1 MTTIILVILGVLLAA
16 AAVLFVIYYGGD
28 AFGNGHIEAEAG
40 RLVGEGAQMEAAL
53 ELYYRQEGHYP
64 TSDDP
69 VAELI
74 AAGYLDYQPLG
85 TRTTEADRWA
95 INYDAGMILA
105 RLGTTG
111 HEESTSICLKAR
123 QQLDLPAANT
133 STGIY
138 RCDGSDSPGGRLAG
152 REPCCIGEVGVGG
165 GPAERDVFATA
176 TLCNNLASMPVN
188 TDAQKAAYIVAAGA
202 CVEQRTTLT
211 NQRFTSLA
219 DIGDPPLDYT
229 AMGGGNPLV
238 EEYDNGNIFF
248 RYDVDNQ
255 EKCDAIGYRPNGSF
269 SWSQTDQC
277 YWGYRVP
284 RRYYRNITATYRPAQ
299 AAFLKSEADK
309 IAASIGQRGYLGAD
323 MQEFVS
329 AYGGYEPDMKGQTSS
344 AWTLVDESSGRFQI
358 RANVPH
364 GGFCNWFRAN
374 RGYASNQ
381 YEYHPQMPEYCWYS
395 SSAGWRYQANVTDQ
409 VRNAQL
415 DKLRAEAE
423 KIKASL
429 LSGSYAGYDMA
440 AFQAQGGYTPNMN
453 GFPGDGWTFMNWN
466 NGGINLRITHTSTGL
481 CEWFRNNFDGDG
493 NEFNTYSR
501 KPEYCAEIYRGPA
514 YYDFNISVD
523 YRAKQKAILNR
534 ERLKLRAD
542 YLDKNGDTSAMT
554 YQPDFDGVI
563 PNNGTFYERS
573 GKTYY
578 RSRVDIGLCYY
589 LYDEVNATQNNH
601 TNMLNFHYR
610 KNMCLDFYRDGTYA
624 LLDLTVD

>member
-105 RLGTTG
+105 RLGTTD

-344 AWTLVDESSGRFQI
+344 AWTLVDETSGRFQI

-364 GGFCNWFRAN
+364 GGFCNWFRSS
-374 RGYASNQ
+374 RGYASNE
-381 YEYHPQMPEYCWYS
+381 YEYHPQLPEYCWYS
-395 SSAGWRYQANVTDQ
+395 NSAGWRYQANVTDQ

-415 DKLRAEAE
+415 DKLRAEAQKLKE
-423 KIKASL
+423 SL
-429 LSGSYAGYDMA
+429 LASPYGGYDLS
-440 AFQAQGGYTPNMN
+440 AFRAQGGYTPNMK
-453 GFPGDGWTFMNWN
+453 GFPGNDWSVANWN
-466 NGGINLRITHTSTGL
+466 TGAVGLRITHSSTGL
-481 CEWFRNNFDGDG
+481 CQWFRNTFDG
-493 NEFNTYSR
+493 NEFNTYPR
-501 KPEYCAEIYRGPA
+501 KSEYCAEIYRGPA

-523 YRAKQKAILNR
+523 YRAKQKAILER
-534 ERLKLRAD
+534 ERQKLRAD
-542 YLDKNGDTSAMT
+542 YVAKGGTAGMT
-554 YQPDFDGVI
+554 YTPEFNGVI
-563 PNNGTFYERS
+563 SNNGTFYTRS
-573 GKTYY
+573 GKVYYSAPVDEGLCDYLVDPETATTNKYYNTYNFYY
-578 RSRVDIGLCYY
+578 RPVMCFNTGGL
-589 LYDEVNATQNNH
+589 
-601 TNMLNFHYR
+601 
-610 KNMCLDFYRDGTYA
+610 KA